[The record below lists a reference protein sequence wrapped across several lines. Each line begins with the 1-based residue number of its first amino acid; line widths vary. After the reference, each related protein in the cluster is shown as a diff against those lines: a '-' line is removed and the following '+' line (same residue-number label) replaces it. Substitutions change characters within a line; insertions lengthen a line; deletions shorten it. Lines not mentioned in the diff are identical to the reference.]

1 MGVSGCKL
9 LVGDL
14 SSAVIF
20 PLQLRLLKLATRT
33 DLRHILQE
41 TFMSFD
47 ICRCLLFLLIGFLV
61 LTTVSHLIL

>member
-1 MGVSGCKL
+1 MGVSGYKL

-14 SSAVIF
+14 SPAAIF
-20 PLQLRLLKLATRT
+20 PLQLRLLKLTTRT

-41 TFMSFD
+41 TFMSFG